1 MDAAVAELAVM
12 EVRLLGTLTGQ
23 LRHTSHRF
31 TVTLALL
38 DFVLQHL
45 GHIAVDMQ
53 IVVYALFDEVA
64 HIFINTDTLR
74 RHGGRAQL
82 DLRLTL
88 EDGFLDIDG
97 DGSYDTRSDITIL
110 IFVIEL
116 LDGSGDVL
124 LEGALMGTALNGVLA
139 IDEGIIL
146 LAILVGMREGD
157 LDVVPLEMDDG
168 IEGIA
173 GHTVLQQILQTPTGE
188 DATTIVHN
196 GQPRIQISIVAE
208 HILHDLI
215 VIGIVLEE
223 RIVRLEED
231 VGTVLILRGFR
242 HITYQHATLKDGLTH
257 LPFTIAAHLE
267 SAAQGIDGLH
277 THAVQT
283 DRLLESLRV
292 ELSAGVQD
300 ADGVDELSLRDASS
314 IVTNRHTQVILDGH
328 LNTVAGLHLELVDGV
343 VEHLLQQHIDTVVGL
358 GAVVKLSDIHTR
370 AQTDMLQTRQSADVL
385 IIILHLGILA
395 TDSSLLTTDY

>member
-12 EVRLLGTLTGQ
+12 KISLLGSLTGQ
-23 LRHTSHRF
+23 LRHTCHRL

-38 DFVLQHL
+38 NLILKYF
-45 GHIAVDMQ
+45 GHILMNVQ
-53 IVVYALFDEVA
+53 IVIDLLLDEVT
-64 HIFINTDTLR
+64 HIFINAHPVW
-74 RHGGRAQL
+74 RHRGGAEL

-88 EDGFLDIDG
+88 EDGLLDVDRDG
-97 DGSYDTRSDITIL
+97 CHDTCADVAIL
-110 IFVIEL
+110 VFVEEL
-116 LDGSGDVL
+116 LDGTGDML
-124 LEGALMGTALNGVLA
+124 LESTLVSTALDGVLT

-146 LAILVGMREGD
+146 LAILVGMRKGY
-157 LDVVPLEMDDG
+157 LDVIALQMNNG

-173 GHTVLQQILQTPTGE
+173 GHAVLQQILQTSAGE
-188 DATTIVHN
+188 DAATVVHD
-196 GQPRIQISIVAE
+196 GQTRIQVSIVAE

-215 VIGIVLEE
+215 VIGVVLEE

-242 HITYQHATLKDGLTH
+242 HITYQHASLKNGLAH
-257 LPFTIAAHLE
+257 LPVTIAAHLE
-267 SAAQGIDGLH
+267 TAAQGIDGLDTH
-277 THAVQT
+277 TVQT

-300 ADGVDELSLRDASS
+300 ADGVDEFSLGDASS
-314 IVTNRHTQVILDGH
+314 IVTNRHPKIILDGH
-328 LNTVAGLHLELVDGV
+328 LNTVAGLHLELVDRI

-370 AQTDMLQTRQSADVL
+370 TQTDMLQTRQGADVL
-385 IIILHLGILA
+385 VIILHLSVLA
-395 TDSSLLTTDY
+395 IDSSLLTPDS